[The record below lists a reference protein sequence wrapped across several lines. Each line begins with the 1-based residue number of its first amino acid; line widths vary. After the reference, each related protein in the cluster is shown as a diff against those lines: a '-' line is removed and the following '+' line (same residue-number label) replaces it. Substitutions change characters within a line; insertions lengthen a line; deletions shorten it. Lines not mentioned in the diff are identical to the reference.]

1 MKPDKSHHKKLKL
14 NPQKVSGGLK
24 MVSGKRIAS
33 DFKVFSRGYLRN
45 RFGLFFGLIFPV
57 ILILIFGAIFS
68 GGSSGTINVYVQNQD
83 TKAPPQADIASQFIT
98 ALNSSSTIRVIT
110 VNATEDF
117 PKYLADH
124 SASDG
129 IVIPENFSANYLAGH
144 QVNVTVYGNPT
155 SASSGIVSGTV
166 NGYANYFNLNYYQ
179 KNAVPIIGIESATV
193 NTQQTKYIDF
203 LIPGLIGFS
212 ILTSPMFSLVNISS
226 EYKKT
231 KLFKQLSLTPL
242 TKMEWLT
249 SKMLWY
255 IVLTIIGFILMVG
268 VGVFAFGAHVT
279 LTAGLI
285 PFLVLGPMLFAA
297 LGMLVGT
304 VTKSPETAGVVGNI
318 VTFPMMFLSGT
329 FFPISTM
336 PQYLQTLAHILP
348 LFYVIEGLNNVMV
361 YGNAI
366 GALIDFAVVA
376 VITAIFFGLAVKL
389 FKWRED

>member
-1 MKPDKSHHKKLKL
+1 
-14 NPQKVSGGLK
+14 
-24 MVSGKRIAS
+24 MVSGKRIFS

-68 GGSSGTINVYVQNQD
+68 GNSSGTVNVYVQNQD
-83 TKAPPQADIASQFIT
+83 NGAFGQNIGTVFLTS
-98 ALNSSSTIRVIT
+98 LNESTTLRVIT
-110 VNATEDF
+110 VNVTENF
-117 PKYLADH
+117 PDYLASH

-129 IVIPENFSANYLAGH
+129 IIIPQSFSADYIAGKP
-144 QVNVTVYGNPT
+144 VNVTVYGNP
-155 SASSGIVSGTV
+155 ASSTSGIVGGTV
-166 NGYANYFNLNYYQ
+166 GGYANYFNLNYFQRKY
-179 KNAVPIIGIESATV
+179 NDTTPAIIGISSATV

-249 SKMLWY
+249 SKVLWY
-255 IVLTIIGFILMVG
+255 VVLTFAGFILMVG
-268 VGVFAFGAHVT
+268 FGILAFGAHVT
-279 LTAGLI
+279 LTVGLI
-285 PFLVLGPMLFAA
+285 PFLILGPMLFAS

-304 VTKSPETAGVVGNI
+304 VTKNPETAGVIGNI

-329 FFPISTM
+329 FFPISIM
-336 PQYLQTLAHILP
+336 PTYLQTIAHILP
-348 LFYVIEGLNNVMV
+348 LFYIIEGLNNIMV
-361 YGNAI
+361 YGNI
-366 GALIDFAVVA
+366 TGAVLDLAVVA
-376 VITAIFFGLAVKL
+376 ILTAVIFVLAVKL